1 MNERIYNFSAG
12 PAMLP
17 EPVLKRAAA
26 EMLNCGGSGMSVMEM
41 SHRSKDFEAIL
52 DAAEADLRGL
62 MDIPE
67 NYHVLFLQGGGCTQ
81 FAMVP
86 MNLMR
91 NRAADYI
98 VSGQWSKKA
107 AAEARLFGR
116 VNVVASSEEQ
126 NFSCVPSLSNLPV
139 SPDADYVYL
148 CQNETIHG
156 TTIKHLP
163 DTKGKPLVAD
173 VSSMFLSEPMDVSK
187 YGLLFAGAQKNA
199 GPAGVTVVIIR
210 DDLIHDDVLSSTPTM
225 MQYKTHADARS
236 LYNTPPCWG
245 IYICGLVFKW
255 LKELGGLAAMR
266 ERNEKKAALFYNF
279 LDNSKLFHGTVRKE
293 DRSLM
298 NIPFVT
304 GEAAR
309 RERLNPTLDAKF
321 VAEAEAVGLRNLKGH
336 RSVGGMRA
344 SLYNAVP
351 YEAVEKLVAF
361 MEKFE
366 KENA

>member
-1 MNERIYNFSAG
+1 MEGRVYNFSAG

-17 EPVLKRAAA
+17 EPVLKQAAA

-52 DAAEADLRGL
+52 DSAEADLREL
-62 MDIPE
+62 MGIPQ

-91 NRAADYI
+91 NRTADYI

-107 AAEARLFGR
+107 SAEARLFGQ
-116 VNVVASSEEQ
+116 VNIIASSEGE
-126 NFSCVPSLSNLPV
+126 NFSRVPDLSNLPV

-156 TTIKHLP
+156 TTIRQIP
-163 DTKGKPLVAD
+163 DTKGKPLAAD
-173 VSSMFLSEPMDVSK
+173 ISSMFLSEPLDVSR

-210 DDLIHDDVLSSTPTM
+210 DDLVREDVLPGTPTM
-225 MQYKTHADARS
+225 MRYKTHADTHS

-255 LKELGGLAAMR
+255 LKELGGLTAMR
-266 ERNEKKAALFYNF
+266 ERNEKKAALLYQF
-279 LDNSKLFHGTVRKE
+279 LDRSGLFHGTVRKQ

-298 NIPFVT
+298 NVPFLT
-304 GEAAR
+304 GDKA
-309 RERLNPTLDAKF
+309 LDDKF
-321 VAEAEAVGLRNLKGH
+321 VAESEAAGLRNLKGH

-351 YEAVEKLVAF
+351 YEAVEKLLAF

-366 KENA
+366 KENG

>member
-1 MNERIYNFSAG
+1 
-12 PAMLP
+12 MLP
-17 EPVLKRAAA
+17 EPVLVRAAA

-52 DAAEADLRGL
+52 DAAETDLREL
-62 MDIPE
+62 MGIPE
-67 NYHVLFLQGGGCTQ
+67 NFRVLFLQGGGCTQ

-91 NRAADYI
+91 TPESLADYI

-116 VNVVASSEEQ
+116 VNVIASSEEQ
-126 NFSCVPSLSNLPV
+126 NFSCVPDLSNLPV
-139 SPDADYVYL
+139 SPEADYVYL

-163 DTKGKPLVAD
+163 DTKGKTLVAD
-173 VSSMFLSEPMDVSK
+173 VSSMFLSEPMDVSR

-210 DDLIHDDVLSSTPTM
+210 DDLIHDDVLSATPTM

-255 LKELGGLAAMR
+255 LKELGGLAVMK
-266 ERNEKKAALFYNF
+266 ERNEKKAALLYNF
-279 LDNSKLFHGTVRKE
+279 LDSSKLFHGTVRKE

-298 NIPFVT
+298 NVPFVT
-304 GEAAR
+304 G
-309 RERLNPTLDAKF
+309 NKTLDAKF
-321 VAEAEAVGLRNLKGH
+321 VAEAEAAGLRNLKGH

-344 SLYNAVP
+344 SLYNAVS
-351 YEAVEKLVAF
+351 YEAVEKLVEF
-361 MEKFE
+361 METFE
-366 KENA
+366 RENA